1 MLRENLKVTKF
12 ARKFFLSGMAMKRDQ
27 PPHHRLG
34 GIPTEAQLQGRD
46 RPNEMTEIGAA
57 TKII

>member
-46 RPNEMTEIGAA
+46 LLGVPAGLL
-57 TKII
+57 